1 MFERSCFTFA
11 KVAGGSTTNGIS
23 ACLANH
29 QANQSRLNQAEQRL
43 AECLSAADPRLFDP
57 YDTARIIALER
68 PISLLEC
75 ITDFDMLAAFVSEV
89 VAELVDD
96 MKMQAQYARRR
107 PSGSRKEKEKVGA
120 ADAADAV
127 DAV

>member
-1 MFERSCFTFA
+1 MRRA
-11 KVAGGSTTNGIS
+11 AGQ
-23 ACLANH
+23 H
-29 QANQSRLNQAEQRL
+29 L
-43 AECLSAADPRLFDP
+43 AECLSADPRLPDP
-57 YDTARIIALER
+57 YEAARIIALER
-68 PISLLEC
+68 PTSLLEC

-96 MKMQAQYARRR
+96 MKMQEYARRR